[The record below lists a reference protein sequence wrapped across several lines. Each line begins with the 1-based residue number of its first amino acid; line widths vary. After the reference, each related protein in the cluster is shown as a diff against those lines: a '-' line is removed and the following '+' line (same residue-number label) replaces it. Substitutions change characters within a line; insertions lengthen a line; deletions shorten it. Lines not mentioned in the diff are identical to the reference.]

1 MINRTKK
8 AMKNIAEKKYFKNAT
23 LILVLVN
30 VIVFIIQQIFPWI
43 TNMFLLN
50 SADVMTRP
58 WILITSMFLH
68 SPDNITHLIFN
79 MYALFIFGSLIERK
93 IGTKR
98 FVSIYF
104 IAGIIA
110 AIFSTL
116 FYARALGASGA
127 IMAILGITIILMP
140 DLRVLFF
147 FMIPMSLRT
156 AGIIFALMDIAG
168 LFYSNG
174 IANAAHLAGLAVG
187 LAYGYYLMKKKLA
200 FNKNFVGTASSNS
213 GEKARVFVEGPR
225 DTNKQDMS
233 QQEINDYIKYGRL

>member
-1 MINRTKK
+1 MINRTKS
-8 AMKNIAEKKYFKNAT
+8 AMRNIAEKKYFKNAT

-30 VIVFIIQQIFPWI
+30 VFVFIIQQVVPGF
-43 TNMFLLN
+43 TNRFLLN
-50 SADVMTRP
+50 SADVMARP

-68 SPDNITHLIFN
+68 ANLTHLIFN
-79 MYALFIFGSLIERK
+79 MYALYIFGILIERK

-104 IAGIIA
+104 VAGIIA

-116 FYARALGASGA
+116 FYARVLGASGA
-127 IMAILGITIILMP
+127 IMAILGLTIILMP

-168 LFYSNG
+168 LFYSGSG

-187 LAYGYYLMKKKLA
+187 LAYGYILLQQKKK
-200 FNKNFVGTASSNS
+200 FNKSFTSSATA
-213 GEKARVFVEGPR
+213 GGQEIKVFVERPR
-225 DTNKQDMS
+225 NTKKQEMS
-233 QQEINDYIKYGRL
+233 QKEIEDYIKYGRL